1 MTTTV
6 RPDTTRTERLLLVA
20 ALYSTQNLSLGFFTY
35 AFLTIAQARGVP
47 LALIGTAS
55 GVAILLTLKFLWA
68 PVVDRFGSRRVGH
81 YRGWLLLTQSLLVLG
96 CASLALF
103 DPAEQFTTLLA
114 VFAVLFVVAGT
125 QDIAADAAATRT
137 LRPDER
143 GLGNGFQ
150 SAGASVAQVVGGGV
164 VLVVYQAAGWQAAAL
179 CLAAASALPLPFVL
193 RWRENDE
200 ARDLDAPRATLRTV
214 VSFFADR
221 RVRWWSL
228 VLLPAYTAG
237 FTVAY
242 NLVRPLL
249 VDAGWDEATIG
260 LVVVIGGSLT
270 GVVAGIAAGAGIRR
284 FGRRRAL
291 VWLGG
296 FQVLA
301 ALAVV
306 PMAYGMVWPWYVGAV
321 VGLAN
326 AAFAAGFAIVYTIC
340 MDLTRP
346 ESAGTDFTLFTTI
359 GSLVM
364 VLCAGIGI
372 ALSGL
377 VGFGPVA
384 IGAGLVAAVGVAF
397 AAWGVGE
404 VLEERTPV
412 GA

>member
-1 MTTTV
+1 
-6 RPDTTRTERLLLVA
+6 
-20 ALYSTQNLSLGFFTY
+20 
-35 AFLTIAQARGVP
+35 
-47 LALIGTAS
+47 
-55 GVAILLTLKFLWA
+55 
-68 PVVDRFGSRRVGH
+68 
-81 YRGWLLLTQSLLVLG
+81 
-96 CASLALF
+96 
-103 DPAEQFTTLLA
+103 
-114 VFAVLFVVAGT
+114 
-125 QDIAADAAATRT
+125 
-137 LRPDER
+137 
-143 GLGNGFQ
+143 
-150 SAGASVAQVVGGGV
+150 
-164 VLVVYQAAGWQAAAL
+164 
-179 CLAAASALPLPFVL
+179 
-193 RWRENDE
+193 
-200 ARDLDAPRATLRTV
+200 
-214 VSFFADR
+214 
-221 RVRWWSL
+221 
-228 VLLPAYTAG
+228 
-237 FTVAY
+237 
-242 NLVRPLL
+242 
-249 VDAGWDEATIG
+249 
-260 LVVVIGGSLT
+260 
-270 GVVAGIAAGAGIRR
+270 IAAGAGIRR